1 MLNKTKKRSRN
12 SQKCAFLFC
21 RPISLKLLSLS
32 LSLSDSL
39 HSDSF
44 SLSSNLLSFL
54 FFYRLLMF
62 GFLRRKFGPR
72 VFHLHFWWIFI
83 SFLCRMPVLLK
94 ERNGLNALHGLC
106 ARLLFSFSFFF
117 SFLPIFLLVYFQI
130 DILLWFGS
138 FFVKEKKRSNA
149 FDLKRWQNHKVETK

>member
-1 MLNKTKKRSRN
+1 MLNKTKKKVETHKNARS
-12 SQKCAFLFC
+12 SFVV
-21 RPISLKLLSLS
+21 LSLWSFS

-94 ERNGLNALHGLC
+94 ERNGLDALHGLC

-117 SFLPIFLLVYFQI
+117 FLPSYFSLGLFPNRYFIMIRFLLC
-130 DILLWFGS
+130 
-138 FFVKEKKRSNA
+138 KRKKKISNA